1 MKIKGTVPDGV
12 TLTRD
17 EHGIPHVK
25 ADDLAGA
32 YWGMGYA
39 HARDRAMQ
47 MGLMRLLGQG
57 RVAECLDG
65 STDSVEADRFF
76 RRMNWYGNTAAQV
89 DALTPE
95 TKQLIDA
102 YCAGVNVRFAE
113 TRPWEFR
120 ALGYR
125 PEPWTVADVLLMAR
139 MTGYLTLA
147 TSQAEIERLFVEMI
161 QAGVDDERLGTLFPG
176 CMQLLDRDLLQKVK
190 LNERVVPDSVK
201 WNVGGP
207 RMMASNNWAVS
218 AERSA
223 TGHALLANDPHL
235 EVNRLPGVWVEQVI
249 ELPDDTIFTANMPGL
264 AGPLVGRKDDLAW
277 GATYAF
283 MDAVD
288 SWIEDC
294 RDGEFRREDHFEPFT
309 VRREQILVKKGEP
322 VEVVFYENLHGVL
335 DGDPF
340 VSGFYLA
347 TRWAPS
353 DSGAATLNAVT
364 DIWTAR
370 TVEEAQEVFGRLETA
385 WNWVFADS
393 SGRIGYQMSG
403 QLPIR
408 DEEATGC
415 VPMPGWDPRWDWR
428 GFVEPMDLP
437 GVLDPPEGFIVTANN
452 DLNHLGATDPIN
464 MPMGD
469 YRARRISGLLT
480 GEPVDLERFQ
490 RIHQDTYSLQ
500 AEEMMAILTPVLP
513 DSPIGERL
521 GSWDYRYE
529 LDSKGAVLF
538 EAFYRELLVE
548 MFAPAGMGQPVID
561 HLIDTTGVFIDFYRN
576 FDHILLSPESPWLGD
591 RELSEVYR
599 KAFDRVDPDED
610 RRWGDVNRVT
620 LTHILLGGKA
630 PGWAGF
636 DVGPIEIKGGRATPH
651 QGQIYESAGRTTS
664 FAPSLRLMVDMGQP
678 GAQTAL
684 AGGPSDRRFSKWYT
698 SDLDRWQRG
707 EYKTLRRLDEPERER
722 GSTA

>member
-1 MKIKGTVPDGV
+1 MKIKGSVPDGV
-12 TLTRD
+12 VLTRD
-17 EHGIPHVK
+17 EYGIPHIRTR
-25 ADDLAGA
+25 DLSGA

-57 RVAECLDG
+57 RVAEYLDG
-65 STDSVEADRFF
+65 SDESVEVDRFF
-76 RRMNWYGNTAAQV
+76 RRMNWFGNTAAQV

-95 TKQLIDA
+95 TRELVEA
-102 YCAGVNVRFAE
+102 YCAGVNVRFSEA
-113 TRPWEFR
+113 RPWEFR

-125 PEPWTVADVLLMAR
+125 PEPWTTEDVLLMAR

-147 TSQAEIERLFVEMI
+147 TSQAEIERLFVEMV
-161 QAGVDDERLGTLFPG
+161 QAGVNDERLEVLFPG
-176 CMQLLDRDLLQKVK
+176 CVEQLDRDLLHKVT
-190 LNERVVPDSVK
+190 LGERVVPDSVK
-201 WNVGGP
+201 WTVGGP

-218 AERSA
+218 AQRSA

-235 EVNRLPGVWVEQVI
+235 EINRLPGVWVEQIV
-249 ELPDDTIFTANMPGL
+249 EFPDDTVFTANMPGL

-288 SWIEDC
+288 SWVEEC
-294 RDGEFRREDHFEPFT
+294 HDGKFRREDGFEPFT
-309 VRREQILVKKGEP
+309 ERREQIVVKKREA
-322 VEVVFYENLHGVL
+322 VDVVFYENVHGVL

-340 VSGFYLA
+340 EDGFYLA

-364 DIWTAR
+364 DMWNAR
-370 TVEEAQEVFGRLETA
+370 TVEEARDLFGRLETA
-385 WNWVFADS
+385 WNWVFADA

-408 DEEATGC
+408 DEEATGF
-415 VPMPGWDPRWDWR
+415 VPMPGWDPKWDWR
-428 GFVEPMDLP
+428 GFVDPADLP
-437 GVLDPPEGFIVTANN
+437 GELDPAEGLVVTANN
-452 DLNHLGATDPIN
+452 DLNHLGVADPIN

-469 YRARRISGLLT
+469 YRARRIADLLS
-480 GEPVDLERFQ
+480 EDPVDLDVFR

-500 AEEMMAILTPVLP
+500 AEEMMAILAPLLP
-513 DSPIGERL
+513 SSRIGHRL
-521 GSWDYRYE
+521 GAWDYRYE
-529 LDSKGAVLF
+529 LDSKGAVIF
-538 EAFYRELLVE
+538 EDFYRELLIE
-548 MFAPAGMGQPVID
+548 MFAPDGMGQPVVE
-561 HLIDTTGVFIDFYRN
+561 HLIDATGVFIDFYRN
-576 FDHILLSPESPWLGD
+576 FDRILVAPESPWLGD
-591 RELSEVYR
+591 RELDSVYR
-599 KAFDRVDPDED
+599 KAFDRVDPTEN

-620 LTHILLGGKA
+620 LTHVLLGGKL
-630 PGWAGF
+630 PGWVGF
-636 DVGPIEIKGGRATPH
+636 DVGPVEIKGGRATPH

-678 GAQTAL
+678 GSQTAL

-698 SDLDRWQRG
+698 SDLERWKNG
-707 EYKTLRRLDEPERER
+707 EYKSLRRLEDQED
-722 GSTA
+722 

>member
-1 MKIKGTVPDGV
+1 MKIKGSVPDGV
-12 TLTRD
+12 ALTRD
-17 EHGIPHVK
+17 EYGIPHIK

-65 STDSVEADRFF
+65 SDESVEVDRFF
-76 RRMNWYGNTAAQV
+76 RRMNWFGNTSDQV

-95 TKQLIDA
+95 TRGLVDA

-125 PEPWTVADVLLMAR
+125 PEPWTIEDVLLMAR

-147 TSQAEIERLFVEMI
+147 TSQAEIERLFVEMV
-161 QAGVDDERLGTLFPG
+161 QAGVDDDRLEVLFPDCIG
-176 CMQLLDRDLLQKVK
+176 RLDRDLLNKVK
-190 LNERVVPDSVK
+190 LGERIVPDSVK
-201 WNVGGP
+201 WTVGGP

-218 AERSA
+218 AQRSA

-235 EVNRLPGVWVEQVI
+235 EVNRLPCVWVEQVL
-249 ELPDDTIFTANMPGL
+249 ELPDDTVFTANMPGL
-264 AGPLVGRKDDLAW
+264 AGPLVGRKDDLSW

-294 RDGEFRREDHFEPFT
+294 RDGEFRREDGFEPFAE
-309 VRREQILVKKGEP
+309 RHEQILVKKGEP
-322 VEVVFYENLHGVL
+322 IEEVFHENLHGVL

-340 VSGFYLA
+340 EEGFYLA

-370 TVEEAQEVFGRLETA
+370 TVEDARDVFGRLETA
-385 WNWVFADS
+385 WNWVFADR

-403 QLPIR
+403 QLPLR
-408 DEEATGC
+408 DGEATGF
-415 VPMPGWDPRWDWR
+415 VPMPGWETQWDWR
-428 GFVEPMDLP
+428 GFVDPGDLP
-437 GVLDPPEGFIVTANN
+437 GVLDPPDGFIVTANN
-452 DLNHLGATDPIN
+452 DLNHWGVADPIN

-469 YRARRISGLLT
+469 YRARRIADLLSA
-480 GEPVDLERFQ
+480 ESVDLGTFQ

-500 AEEMMAILTPVLP
+500 AEAMMAILAPLLP
-513 DSPIGERL
+513 DTRIGHRL
-521 GSWDYRYE
+521 GAWDFRYE
-529 LDSKGAVLF
+529 LDSQGAVIF
-538 EAFYRELLVE
+538 EAFYRELLIE
-548 MFAPAGMGQPVID
+548 MFAPEGVGQPVVD
-561 HLIDTTGVFIDFYRN
+561 HLIDATGVFIDFYKN
-576 FDHILLSPESPWLGD
+576 FDHILLAPQSPWLGERD
-591 RELSEVYR
+591 LNSVYLS
-599 KAFDRVDPDED
+599 AFGRVDGTEN
-610 RRWGDVNRVT
+610 RRWGNVNRVT
-620 LTHILLGGKA
+620 LTHILVGGKL

-636 DVGPIEIKGGRATPH
+636 DVGPVEIKGGRATPH
-651 QGQIYESAGRTTS
+651 QGQIYRSAGRTTS
-664 FAPSLRLMVDMGQP
+664 FAPSLRMMVDMGQA
-678 GAQTAL
+678 GSLTAL

-698 SDLDRWQRG
+698 ADLGRWQRG
-707 EYKTLRRLDEPERER
+707 EYKYLRRLGKWAD
-722 GSTA
+722 

>member
-17 EHGIPHVK
+17 DHGIPHIK
-25 ADDLAGA
+25 AGDLAGA

-65 STDSVEADRFF
+65 SDESVEVDGFF
-76 RRMNWYGNTAAQV
+76 RRMNWFGNTDAQV
-89 DALTPE
+89 AALTSE
-95 TKQLIDA
+95 TRMLVDS
-102 YCAGVNVRFAE
+102 YCAGVNTRFSE

-125 PEPWTVADVLLMAR
+125 PEPWTVEDVLLMAR

-147 TSQAEIERLFVEMI
+147 TSQAEIERLFVEMV
-161 QAGVDDERLGTLFPG
+161 QAGVDDERLSVLFPG
-176 CMQLLDRDLLQKVK
+176 CVGNLDRDLLQKVR
-190 LNERVVPDSVK
+190 LGERIVPDSVK
-201 WNVGGP
+201 WTVGGP

-235 EVNRLPGVWVEQVI
+235 EVNRLPGVWVEQVF
-249 ELPDDTIFTANMPGL
+249 ELPDDTVFTANMPGL
-264 AGPLVGRKDDLAW
+264 AGPLVGRKDDLSW

-283 MDAVD
+283 MDSVD
-288 SWIEDC
+288 SWVEDC
-294 RDGEFRREDHFEPFT
+294 RDGEFRREDHFEPFAE
-309 VRREQILVKKGEP
+309 RREQILVKKGEP
-322 VEVVFYENLHGVL
+322 VEAVFYENLHGVL

-340 VSGFYLA
+340 VAGYYLA

-370 TVEEAQEVFGRLETA
+370 TVDEAQDIFGRLETA
-385 WNWVFADS
+385 WNWVFADG

-403 QLPIR
+403 QLPHR
-408 DEEATGC
+408 DEEATGF
-415 VPMPGWDPRWDWR
+415 VPMPGWDPKWDWR
-428 GFVEPMDLP
+428 GFVDPGDLP
-437 GVLDPPEGFIVTANN
+437 GVLDPPDGFIVTANN
-452 DLNHLGATDPIN
+452 DLNHWGVADPIN

-469 YRARRISGLLT
+469 YRARRIADLLSV
-480 GEPVDLERFQ
+480 EPVDLSVFR

-500 AEEMMAILTPVLP
+500 AEEMMAILTPLLPGSRIGHRLGAWDFRYEP
-513 DSPIGERL
+513 DSQ
-521 GSWDYRYE
+521 
-529 LDSKGAVLF
+529 GAVLF
-538 EAFYRELLVE
+538 EAFYRELLIE
-548 MFAPAGMGQPVID
+548 MFAPEGMGQPVVD
-561 HLIDTTGVFIDFYRN
+561 HLVDATGVFIDFYRN
-576 FDHILLSPESPWLGD
+576 FDRILVSPDSAWLGD
-591 RELSEVYR
+591 RDLDSVYSN
-599 KAFDRVDPDED
+599 AFGRVDPNED
-610 RRWGDVNRVT
+610 RRWGEVNRVT
-620 LTHILLGGKA
+620 LTHILLGGKL
-630 PGWAGF
+630 PGWTGF

-664 FAPSLRLMVDMGQP
+664 FAPSLRMLVDMGQP
-678 GAQTAL
+678 GTQTAL

-698 SDLDRWQRG
+698 SDLERWQRG
-707 EYKTLRRLDEPERER
+707 EYKDLRRLDD
-722 GSTA
+722 SQ

>member
-1 MKIKGTVPDGV
+1 VKIKGNVPDGV
-12 TLTRD
+12 NLTRD
-17 EHGIPHVK
+17 EHGIPHIQ
-25 ADDLAGA
+25 AGDLAGA

-57 RVAECLDG
+57 RVAECLDA
-65 STDSVEADRFF
+65 SDESVEIDRFF
-76 RRMNWYGNTAAQV
+76 RRMNWSENTAAQV

-95 TKQLIDA
+95 TSALVNA
-102 YCAGVNVRFAE
+102 YCTGVNARFSE

-125 PEPWTVADVLLMAR
+125 AEPWSVEDVLLMAR

-147 TSQAEIERLFVEMI
+147 TSQAEIERLFVEMV
-161 QAGVDDERLGTLFPG
+161 QAGVDDERLGVLFPD
-176 CMQLLDRDLLQKVK
+176 CVSRLDRDLLGKVK
-190 LNERVVPDSVK
+190 LGERIVPDSVK
-201 WNVGGP
+201 WTVGGP

-218 AERSA
+218 AQHSA

-235 EVNRLPGVWVEQVI
+235 EVNRLPGVWVEQVF
-249 ELPDDTIFTANMPGL
+249 ELPDDTVFTANMPGL
-264 AGPLVGRKDDLAW
+264 AGPLVGRKDDLSW

-288 SWIEDC
+288 SWVEDC
-294 RDGEFRREDHFEPFT
+294 RDGGFRREDRFEPFT
-309 VRREQILVKKGEP
+309 ERREQILVKKGDPIEA
-322 VEVVFYENLHGVL
+322 VFYENQHGVL

-340 VSGFYLA
+340 DDGFYLA
-347 TRWAPS
+347 TRWAPA

-364 DIWTAR
+364 DIWTAQ
-370 TVEEAQEVFGRLETA
+370 TVEDAQDVFGRLETA

-408 DEEATGC
+408 DEEATGF
-415 VPMPGWDPRWDWR
+415 VPMPGWDPRWDWH
-428 GFVEPMDLP
+428 GFVAPEDLP
-437 GVLDPPEGFIVTANN
+437 GVLDPAEGFIVTANN
-452 DLNHLGATDPIN
+452 DLNHLGVANPIN

-469 YRARRISGLLT
+469 YRARRIADHLS
-480 GEPVDLERFQ
+480 GEPVDLDLFR

-500 AEEMMAILTPVLP
+500 AEEMMAILAPLLP
-513 DSPIGERL
+513 GSRIGHRL
-521 GSWDYRYE
+521 GAWDFRYE
-529 LDSKGAVLF
+529 TDSLGAVLF
-538 EAFYRELLVE
+538 ESFYRELLVE
-548 MFAPAGMGQPVID
+548 MFAPGGVGQPVVD
-561 HLIDTTGVFIDFYRN
+561 HLVDATGVFIDFYRN
-576 FDHILLSPESPWLGD
+576 FDRILLSPDSPWLGERD
-591 RELSEVYR
+591 LDSVYR
-599 KAFDRVDPDED
+599 AAFDRVDPSED

-620 LTHILLGGKA
+620 LTHILLGGKL

-664 FAPSLRLMVDMGQP
+664 FAPSLRMMVDMGRP
-678 GAQTAL
+678 GTQTAL

-698 SDLDRWQRG
+698 SELERWQRG
-707 EYKTLRRLDEPERER
+707 EYKDLRRLD
-722 GSTA
+722 GSAFS

>member
-1 MKIKGTVPDGV
+1 MKIKGYTPDGV
-12 TLTRD
+12 ALTRD
-17 EHGIPHVK
+17 EHGIVHIQ

-65 STDSVEADRFF
+65 SDESVEVDRFF
-76 RRMNWYGNTAAQV
+76 RRMNWFGNTAAQV
-89 DALTPE
+89 DALTPQ
-95 TKQLIDA
+95 TRVLVDA
-102 YCAGVNVRFAE
+102 YCAGVNVRFSE
-113 TRPWEFR
+113 SRPWEFR
-120 ALGYR
+120 VLGYR
-125 PEPWTVADVLLMAR
+125 PEPWTVEDVLLMAR

-147 TSQAEIERLFVEMI
+147 TSQAEIERLFVEMV
-161 QAGVDDERLGTLFPG
+161 QAGVDDGRLDVLFPG
-176 CMQLLDRDLLQKVK
+176 CVGTLDRDLLQKVK
-190 LNERVVPDSVK
+190 LGERVVPDSVK
-201 WNVGGP
+201 WAVGGP

-218 AERSA
+218 AQRSA

-235 EVNRLPGVWVEQVI
+235 EINRLPAVWVEQVI
-249 ELPDDTIFTANMPGL
+249 EFPDDTVFTANMPGL

-277 GATYAF
+277 GATYAY

-288 SWIEDC
+288 SWVEEC
-294 RDGEFRREDHFEPFT
+294 RDGEFRREDRFESFT
-309 VRREQILVKKGEP
+309 ERCEQILVKKSDP
-322 VEVVFYENLHGVL
+322 VDVVFYENLHGVL

-340 VSGFYLA
+340 EAGFCLA
-347 TRWAPS
+347 TRWAPA

-364 DIWTAR
+364 DIWGAR
-370 TVEEAQEVFGRLETA
+370 TVEDAQRAFGRVETA

-408 DEEATGC
+408 DEDATGF
-415 VPMPGWDPRWDWR
+415 VPMPGWDPKWDWR
-428 GFVEPMDLP
+428 GFVAPEELP

-452 DLNHLGATDPIN
+452 DLNHLGVANPIN

-469 YRARRISGLLT
+469 YRARRITSLLS
-480 GEPVDLERFQ
+480 EEAADLDTFR

-500 AEEMMAILTPVLP
+500 AEEMMAVLAPLLPSTRNGHRLGAWDFRYEP
-513 DSPIGERL
+513 DSQ
-521 GSWDYRYE
+521 
-529 LDSKGAVLF
+529 GAVLF
-538 EAFYRELLVE
+538 EAFYRGLLVE
-548 MFAPAGMGQPVID
+548 MFAPDGMGQPVVD
-561 HLIDTTGVFIDFYRN
+561 HLVDATGVFIDFYRN
-576 FDHILLSPESPWLGD
+576 FDRILLSPESPWLGERD
-591 RELSEVYR
+591 LGSVYR
-599 KAFDRVDPDED
+599 FAFDRVDPAED

-620 LTHILLGGKA
+620 LTHILLGDKL

-678 GAQTAL
+678 GLRTAL

-698 SDLDRWQRG
+698 SDLERWQRG
-707 EYKTLRRLDEPERER
+707 EYKDLRRLDESSP
-722 GSTA
+722 G

>member
-1 MKIKGTVPDGV
+1 MKIKGSVPDGV
-12 TLTRD
+12 ALTRD
-17 EHGIPHVK
+17 EYGIPHIK

-65 STDSVEADRFF
+65 SDESVEVDRFF
-76 RRMNWYGNTAAQV
+76 RRMNWFGNTSDQV

-95 TKQLIDA
+95 TRALVDA
-102 YCAGVNVRFAE
+102 YCAGVNVRFTE

-125 PEPWTVADVLLMAR
+125 PEPWTIEDVLLMAR

-147 TSQAEIERLFVEMI
+147 TSQAEIERLFVEMV
-161 QAGVDDERLGTLFPG
+161 QAGVDDDRLEVLFPDCIG
-176 CMQLLDRDLLQKVK
+176 RLDRDLLNKVK
-190 LNERVVPDSVK
+190 LGERIVPDSVK
-201 WNVGGP
+201 WTVGGP

-218 AERSA
+218 AQRSA

-235 EVNRLPGVWVEQVI
+235 EVNRLPGVWVEQVL
-249 ELPDDTIFTANMPGL
+249 ELPDDTVFTANMPGL
-264 AGPLVGRKDDLAW
+264 AGPLVGRKDDLSW

-294 RDGEFRREDHFEPFT
+294 RDGEFRREDGFEPFAE
-309 VRREQILVKKGEP
+309 RHEQILVKKGEP
-322 VEVVFYENLHGVL
+322 IEEVFHENLHGVL

-340 VSGFYLA
+340 EEGFYLA

-370 TVEEAQEVFGRLETA
+370 TVEDARDVFGRLETA
-385 WNWVFADS
+385 WNWVFADR

-403 QLPIR
+403 QLPLR
-408 DEEATGC
+408 DGEATGF
-415 VPMPGWDPRWDWR
+415 VPMPGWETQWDWR
-428 GFVEPMDLP
+428 GFVDPGDLP
-437 GVLDPPEGFIVTANN
+437 GLLDPPDGFIVTANN
-452 DLNHLGATDPIN
+452 DLNHWGVADPIN

-469 YRARRISGLLT
+469 YRARRIADLLSA
-480 GEPVDLERFQ
+480 ESVDLGTFQ

-500 AEEMMAILTPVLP
+500 AEAMMAILAPLLP
-513 DSPIGERL
+513 DTRIGHRL
-521 GSWDYRYE
+521 GAWDFRYE
-529 LDSKGAVLF
+529 LDSQGAVIF
-538 EAFYRELLVE
+538 EAFYRELLIE
-548 MFAPAGMGQPVID
+548 MFAPEGVGQPVVD
-561 HLIDTTGVFIDFYRN
+561 HLIDATGVFIDFYKN
-576 FDHILLSPESPWLGD
+576 FDHILLAPQSPWLGERD
-591 RELSEVYR
+591 LNSVYLS
-599 KAFDRVDPDED
+599 AFGRVDGTEN

-620 LTHILLGGKA
+620 LTHILVGGKL

-636 DVGPIEIKGGRATPH
+636 DVGPVEIKGGRATPH
-651 QGQIYESAGRTTS
+651 QGQIYRSAGRTTS
-664 FAPSLRLMVDMGQP
+664 FAPSLRMMVDMGQA
-678 GAQTAL
+678 GSLTAL

-698 SDLDRWQRG
+698 ADLGRWQRG
-707 EYKTLRRLDEPERER
+707 EYKYLRRLGKWAD
-722 GSTA
+722 